1 MCNNQ
6 LTSTLYAVLFTTCL
20 CQKPSLARILLV
32 RVLTQT
38 AREYNPVQS
47 TFYDVNYIFDK
58 KTTEDDSG
66 SEGKFWRR
74 NRQRARK
81 MRRGSNSHQ
90 WICQLQTN
98 AVDSKL
104 SFSLKY
110 DLIFFYS
117 KSLEKGP
124 AGYHALLCC
133 FKKEDQCCSS
143 SLPLLTLL
151 TANNVL
157 TRRFPVDKI
166 YKR

>member
-1 MCNNQ
+1 MCNKQ
-6 LTSTLYAVLFTTCL
+6 LTSWKVLCTR
-20 CQKPSLARILLV
+20 SYSRVV
-32 RVLTQT
+32 RVKSPHSLVSRSFGFDTNKLGNIT
-38 AREYNPVQS
+38 QS

-58 KTTEDDSG
+58 KTIEDDSG

-90 WICQLQTN
+90 SICELQTN

-117 KSLEKGP
+117 KSPE
-124 AGYHALLCC
+124 
-133 FKKEDQCCSS
+133 
-143 SLPLLTLL
+143 
-151 TANNVL
+151 
-157 TRRFPVDKI
+157 
-166 YKR
+166 

>member
-38 AREYNPVQS
+38 AREYNSVES

-58 KTTEDDSG
+58 KTTVTEDESG

-90 WICQLQTN
+90 WICELQTN

-117 KSLEKGP
+117 KSLEQGP
-124 AGYHALLCC
+124 AGYHALLSLLLLRRSLLFQQSTPLDTVNSEQC
-133 FKKEDQCCSS
+133 FD
-143 SLPLLTLL
+143 T
-151 TANNVL
+151 
-157 TRRFPVDKI
+157 KI
-166 YKR
+166 PG

>member
-1 MCNNQ
+1 MLRDLPSLLNLHLHLSICDLLSAISYFSENSRDMCNNSSRDRLRKSFVRGHIHELFIVSKA
-6 LTSTLYAVLFTTCL
+6 LTRIVSR
-20 CQKPSLARILLV
+20 SLGFWHK
-32 RVLTQT
+32 Q

-74 NRQRARK
+74 NRQHARK
-81 MRRGSNSHQ
+81 MRRGSNFHQ
-90 WICQLQTN
+90 SICELQTN

-117 KSLEKGP
+117 KSLE
-124 AGYHALLCC
+124 
-133 FKKEDQCCSS
+133 
-143 SLPLLTLL
+143 
-151 TANNVL
+151 
-157 TRRFPVDKI
+157 
-166 YKR
+166 

>member
-1 MCNNQ
+1 MCYIKKTISVKILVICVINSSRDR
-6 LTSTLYAVLFTTCL
+6 LRKCFVRGHI
-20 CQKPSLARILLV
+20 RISLV

-38 AREYNPVQS
+38 AREYNPIQS

-81 MRRGSNSHQ
+81 MRRGSNFHQ
-90 WICQLQTN
+90 SICELQTN

-110 DLIFFYS
+110 DLIFFT
-117 KSLEKGP
+117 P
-124 AGYHALLCC
+124 NH
-133 FKKEDQCCSS
+133 
-143 SLPLLTLL
+143 
-151 TANNVL
+151 
-157 TRRFPVDKI
+157 
-166 YKR
+166 

>member
-1 MCNNQ
+1 MCYINKTISVKILVLCVINSSRHRKCFARVIF
-6 LTSTLYAVLFTTCL
+6 TSCLF
-20 CQKPSLARILLV
+20 QKPSLARISLV

-58 KTTEDDSG
+58 KTTVTEDESG

-90 WICQLQTN
+90 SICELQTN

-117 KSLEKGP
+117 KSLE
-124 AGYHALLCC
+124 
-133 FKKEDQCCSS
+133 
-143 SLPLLTLL
+143 
-151 TANNVL
+151 
-157 TRRFPVDKI
+157 
-166 YKR
+166 

>member
-1 MCNNQ
+1 M
-6 LTSTLYAVLFTTCL
+6 
-20 CQKPSLARILLV
+20 CQKHSLARILLV

-74 NRQRARK
+74 NRQCARK
-81 MRRGSNSHQ
+81 MRRGSNFHQ
-90 WICQLQTN
+90 SICELQTN

-117 KSLEKGP
+117 KSLE
-124 AGYHALLCC
+124 
-133 FKKEDQCCSS
+133 
-143 SLPLLTLL
+143 
-151 TANNVL
+151 
-157 TRRFPVDKI
+157 
-166 YKR
+166 